1 MSAIPTWSHHRSA
14 RLRPGRA
21 RLVRRLTTLGLV
33 AAAVLACTT
42 APAPAAGPVVLPPVG
57 PSYDALAVGWW
68 QYVLSRPADT
78 NPLSDPTG
86 AQCANGQAG
95 PVFFLA
101 GGAGSATVT
110 RTECVV
116 RGPKALFFPLL
127 NAFDVHTPGDGL
139 DTPEL
144 TYKDFQ
150 TFGFRADTLTASVD
164 GVPIRNLDPAT
175 TPFRACA
182 APVAGC
188 APRSF
193 ALALP
198 NANLFGLPAGSY
210 KPAVQDGYYLLLAP
224 LSRGEHTITF
234 GGTGNFGAPF
244 AQDITYR
251 LRVV

>member
-1 MSAIPTWSHHRSA
+1 MSAIPKVSHHQPA
-14 RLRPGRA
+14 RHPPRRP
-21 RLVRRLTTLGLV
+21 RLPRRLTTVGL
-33 AAAVLACTT
+33 AAAALLAFSG
-42 APAPAAGPVVLPPVG
+42 APASAAEPVVVPPIG

-78 NPLSDPTG
+78 NPLTDTTG

-101 GGAGSATVT
+101 GGAGATTVT
-110 RTECVV
+110 RTQCTVH
-116 RGPKALFFPLL
+116 GPRALFFPLL

-144 TYKDFQ
+144 ILKDFQ
-150 TFGFRADTLTASVD
+150 TFGFRADTLNASVD
-164 GVPIRNLDPAT
+164 GVPIRNLDPKT

-182 APVAGC
+182 GPIAGC

-198 NANLFGLPAGSY
+198 DANLFGLPRGIY
-210 KPAVQDGYYLLLAP
+210 KPAVQDGFYLLLAP
-224 LSRGEHTITF
+224 LGRGVHTITF

-244 AQDITYR
+244 SQNITYR
-251 LRVV
+251 LRVL